1 MNIIE
6 IRNLKKSYKDRVVLR
21 DFSLSVQEQEF
32 VAIIGESGSGKSTLL
47 NIIGMLEGYDSG
59 EVLLFGQKA
68 PAPFSRKAQKLIRNK
83 MGFVFQNY
91 GLLEDRTVA
100 ANLKVIV
107 PYAQCKGINQAVKNA
122 LEAVGL
128 GGFEK
133 RKTMTCS
140 GGEQQRAALTRLMI
154 KPCSLILADEPTGS
168 LDPEN
173 RDSVIELFKQ
183 FQQEGKT
190 IVVVTHDMEF
200 ARNAD
205 RIIRIQTNL

>member
-1 MNIIE
+1 M
-6 IRNLKKSYKDRVVLR
+6 VLR
-21 DFSLSVQEQEF
+21 DFSLTVQEQEF

-59 EVLLFGQKA
+59 DVLLFGQKA
-68 PAPFSRKAQKLIRNK
+68 PAPFSRKAQKLIRSK

-100 ANLKVIV
+100 ANLKVII
-107 PYAQCKGINQAVKNA
+107 PFTRRKGINQTIENA
-122 LEAVGL
+122 LDTVGL
-128 GGFEK
+128 RGFEK

-140 GGEQQRAALTRLMI
+140 GGEQQRAALARLMV

-173 RDSVIELFKQ
+173 RDSVIRLFKQ
-183 FQQEGKT
+183 FQKDGKT

-205 RIIRIQTNL
+205 RIVRIQTNR